1 MSDDAAIGTHIRQA
15 REHRG
20 ISQATLADRC
30 GIKPSSLA
38 AIERGVRNPSPTLVR
53 RITVELAH
61 TELTGDMLSAA
72 IDRRYLGA
80 QETAELL
87 GISHGYLAN
96 LRRGIRGITPELT
109 DRLIT
114 ALVLRPDDLLDLA
127 AGNGDDTAAEA
138 A

>member
-38 AIERGVRNPSPTLVR
+38 AIERGDRNPGPATVR
-53 RITVELAH
+53 HITAELAYQH
-61 TELTGDMLSAA
+61 FTPDMLTAA

-80 QETAELL
+80 QEAANLL
-87 GISHGYLAN
+87 GISHGHLAN
-96 LRRGIRGITPELT
+96 LRRGIRGITPDLI

-114 ALVLRPDDLLDLA
+114 GLVLRVDDLLDLA
-127 AGNGDDTAAEA
+127 AGSGDDTAAEA